1 MRQEKAESIPGG
13 KTRRRIRAAV
23 CLTALITVMSVIF
36 LLCGK
41 NAGEELS
48 GENAPEEITS
58 GEGMIAETP
67 EERAAEAGTGAA
79 AEMPEEERT
88 AEEAESSAA
97 AETSE
102 DTEAS
107 CSAETPEDPGRDG
120 VPAEADDPGAAS
132 SFPVDS
138 SAPAGTAAE
147 TEPTAVP
154 SFPPGSSASALAS
167 SASVPPAVPSSA
179 PAGTAAGTEPSAE
192 QPSAPASSASSAPA
206 ASSAAPSSAAAV
218 TSAAEPPPHRHSYRG
233 TVTQEATCGAA
244 GVMTYVCACGASYT
258 EAVPAT
264 GRHDWT
270 PVTVVIHHDAEI
282 HTVHHDEQRHRIVD
296 VPAYDE
302 YVYELHAVCSGCGMD
317 LTLLERENGTTP
329 AEHSWQ
335 HYEKE
340 GVGYGWHDEQVV
352 VGSVHHDEQSHEEV
366 IPAWDETVVDR
377 EAWDET
383 VISAYRCAVCGAVKD

>member
-67 EERAAEAGTGAA
+67 EERTAEAGTGAA
-79 AEMPEEERT
+79 AETPEEERT
-88 AEEAESSAA
+88 AGEAESSAA

-102 DTEAS
+102 GTEAS
-107 CSAETPEDPGRDG
+107 CSAEMPEDPGTDG
-120 VPAEADDPGAAS
+120 TSAEAGDPGAAS

-138 SAPAGTAAE
+138 SAPSGTAAG
-147 TEPTAVP
+147 TEP
-154 SFPPGSSASALAS
+154 SAAQPSALAS

-179 PAGTAAGTEPSAE
+179 PAGTAAGTEPSAA

-206 ASSAAPSSAAAV
+206 ASSAASSSAAAV

-270 PVTVVIHHDAEI
+270 PVTAVIHHEAET
-282 HTVHHDEQRHRIVD
+282 HTVHHDEERHWIVD

-302 YVYELHAVCSGCGMD
+302 YVYELHAFCSGCGMD

-352 VGSVHHDEQSHEEV
+352 VGSVHHDEQSHEEI

>member
-1 MRQEKAESIPGG
+1 MRPEKEESVPGG
-13 KTRRRIRAAV
+13 KTRRRIRAAI
-23 CLTALITVMSVIF
+23 CLAVLMTVMTVIF
-36 LLCGK
+36 LLRGK
-41 NAGEELS
+41 NAGEETS
-48 GENAPEEITS
+48 EENAPEEITS

-67 EERAAEAGTGAA
+67 EERTAEAGTGAA
-79 AEMPEEERT
+79 AETPEEERT

-97 AETSE
+97 AKTSE
-102 DTEAS
+102 GTEAS
-107 CSAETPEDPGRDG
+107 CSDEMPEEPGTDG
-120 VPAEADDPGAAS
+120 TSAEAGDPGAAS
-132 SFPVDS
+132 SFP
-138 SAPAGTAAE
+138 
-147 TEPTAVP
+147 AV
-154 SFPPGSSASALAS
+154 
-167 SASVPPAVPSSA
+167 SSA
-179 PAGTAAGTEPSAE
+179 PAGTAAGTEPSAA
-192 QPSAPASSASSAPA
+192 PSFPPGSSASSAPA
-206 ASSAAPSSAAAV
+206 ASSAAPSSAAPV

-270 PVTVVIHHDAEI
+270 PVTAVIHHDAEI

>member
-1 MRQEKAESIPGG
+1 MRPEKEESVPGG
-13 KTRRRIRAAV
+13 KKHRRIRAAV

-41 NAGEELS
+41 NAGEEFS

-67 EERAAEAGTGAA
+67 EERTAEAGTGAA
-79 AEMPEEERT
+79 AETPEEERT

-102 DTEAS
+102 GTEAS
-107 CSAETPEDPGRDG
+107 CSAEMPEDPGRDG
-120 VPAEADDPGAAS
+120 VPAEADDPSAAS
-132 SFPVDS
+132 SFPAVS
-138 SAPAGTAAE
+138 SAPAGTAAG
-147 TEPTAVP
+147 TEP
-154 SFPPGSSASALAS
+154 SAEQPSALAS

-179 PAGTAAGTEPSAE
+179 PVGTAAGTEPSAAP
-192 QPSAPASSASSAPA
+192 PSAPASSASSAPA
-206 ASSAAPSSAAAV
+206 ASSAAPSSAAPV

-244 GVMTYVCACGASYT
+244 GVITYVCACGASYT

-270 PVTVVIHHDAEI
+270 PVTAVIHHDAET
-282 HTVHHDEQRHRIVD
+282 HAVHHDEERHWIVD

-340 GVGYGWHDEQVV
+340 GIGYGWHDEQVV
-352 VGSVHHDEQSHEEV
+352 VGSVHHDEQGHEEV

>member
-1 MRQEKAESIPGG
+1 M
-13 KTRRRIRAAV
+13 
-23 CLTALITVMSVIF
+23 
-36 LLCGK
+36 
-41 NAGEELS
+41 
-48 GENAPEEITS
+48 
-58 GEGMIAETP
+58 
-67 EERAAEAGTGAA
+67 
-79 AEMPEEERT
+79 
-88 AEEAESSAA
+88 
-97 AETSE
+97 
-102 DTEAS
+102 
-107 CSAETPEDPGRDG
+107 
-120 VPAEADDPGAAS
+120 
-132 SFPVDS
+132 
-138 SAPAGTAAE
+138 
-147 TEPTAVP
+147 
-154 SFPPGSSASALAS
+154 
-167 SASVPPAVPSSA
+167 
-179 PAGTAAGTEPSAE
+179 
-192 QPSAPASSASSAPA
+192 
-206 ASSAAPSSAAAV
+206 
-218 TSAAEPPPHRHSYRG
+218 
-233 TVTQEATCGAA
+233 TQEATCGAA

-270 PVTVVIHHDAEI
+270 PVTAVIHHDAET
-282 HTVHHDEQRHRIVD
+282 HTVHHDEERHWIVD

-352 VGSVHHDEQSHEEV
+352 VGSVHHDEQGHEEV